1 MIEGAYAPTSGPE
14 DRTLIDNKH
23 AASLHYSGKLSL
35 QPQEGFDPAITPVLN
50 RVSGDPGTV
59 AAAERVIDY
68 AFANPETLTLTQ
80 IVGNGSL
87 FESLWAG

>member
-1 MIEGAYAPTSGPE
+1 M
-14 DRTLIDNKH
+14 
-23 AASLHYSGKLSL
+23 
-35 QPQEGFDPAITPVLN
+35 LN

>member
-1 MIEGAYAPTSGPE
+1 M
-14 DRTLIDNKH
+14 
-23 AASLHYSGKLSL
+23 
-35 QPQEGFDPAITPVLN
+35 LN

-68 AFANPETLTLTQ
+68 AFANPETLTQ